1 LKRKRWP
8 LLSLIVILI
17 VAGGVLFLK
26 KVTLLHIENMD
37 HPQMIR
43 IRISPSETFSMFYIH
58 SIYKEPVIEEFQ
70 AEKDAIILKGVR
82 TKSPGVMEYYGF
94 EDTKEFH
101 TMNQRMGAVFIIR
114 RGMGEGQGL
123 IVRDRKIYL
132 SEIGEKGDRI
142 QLRVESVSLGKYLLY
157 ELVKGPDL
165 SS

>member
-1 LKRKRWP
+1 M
-8 LLSLIVILI
+8 
-17 VAGGVLFLK
+17 K

-58 SIYKEPVIEEFQ
+58 SIYEEPVVEEFQ
-70 AEKDAIILKGVR
+70 AEKEAIILKGVR

-101 TMNQRMGAVFIIR
+101 PMNQRLGAVFIIR

-132 SEIGEKGDRI
+132 SEIGERGDRI
-142 QLRVESVSLGKYLLY
+142 RLRVETVSLGKYIQS
-157 ELVKGPDL
+157 LVLKTYFGGAL
-165 SS
+165 